1 MSSGSV
7 SLPSSRPKRRLLDIA
22 ENAQTILDYTAGM
35 DRAAFERNR
44 LVRDASERCL
54 ARLSEAAVKLAAQAE
69 AMLPQHPWR
78 QIRDL
83 GNIMRHAYDN
93 LDGEIVW
100 LIISE
105 HLPTLSADAREVAAR
120 LPDDGA

>member
-1 MSSGSV
+1 M
-7 SLPSSRPKRRLLDIA
+7 PSSRPKRRLLDIA